1 MPVAMVSYAESKAEY
16 DSVAG
21 VMTPKPQ
28 GLIVH
33 AASELP
39 DWRVQIID
47 IWEDQASAHE
57 FEENVL
63 FAAFRQAGL
72 LEQLLA
78 APHPV
83 PYETFH
89 FAH

>member
-1 MPVAMVSYAESKAEY
+1 MPVAMVSYADSKAEY
-16 DSVAG
+16 DAVSG

-39 DWRVQIID
+39 DGRVQIID
-47 IWEDQASAHE
+47 LWEDQASSQGFA
-57 FEENVL
+57 ENVL
-63 FAAFRQAGL
+63 FPAFRQAGL

-78 APHPV
+78 APQPV
-83 PYETFH
+83 AYETFH
-89 FAH
+89 VAH